1 MVCDGLQ
8 EALIYLPLTFQASK
22 YSITLS
28 NGTFH
33 YLMHYL
39 QQDKQPPILIQ
50 ILHGKVKQMD
60 SLKSYA
66 G

>member
-1 MVCDGLQ
+1 
-8 EALIYLPLTFQASK
+8 
-22 YSITLS
+22 
-28 NGTFH
+28 
-33 YLMHYL
+33 MHYL